1 MSGTGI
7 TGTTLPFTPGHW
19 LLDVQDNFGLLA
31 PPLVSESA
39 GGIWQQQC
47 LSWLYDVSLMNAKA
61 EKEDNTSLRRFFFCL
76 KNPTIQAGFTTG
88 MSQAILLVENRIT
101 ELSKYDLK
109 LNLTL
114 THVPDM

>member
-47 LSWLYDVSLMNAKA
+47 LSRLYDVSLMNAKA
-61 EKEDNTSLRRFFFCL
+61 EKEDNTSLRRIFF
-76 KNPTIQAGFTTG
+76 A
-88 MSQAILLVENRIT
+88 
-101 ELSKYDLK
+101 
-109 LNLTL
+109 
-114 THVPDM
+114 